1 MNLGF
6 KIIGIVFLSL
16 SIVGSVVA
24 WITSTKQH
32 DLLSSLVE
40 SEKKG
45 DMGSR
50 TDNLRYTTHLIE
62 QAIAGFYELLPREK
76 ARQMALEYFGKINN
90 DKGMIYM
97 VVTDMEGKVLFDPV
111 NPTSVGKSGLHLMS
125 VDNVCYVCGYIKE
138 AKAGGGYTYYKMPK
152 FAGGTPEPKVAYSH
166 YDPVSK
172 MVIVATSYFSD
183 ILKASQQTRK
193 EVRAKVTEN
202 LGTLIWYIVL
212 IVVFL
217 IVLTSLFVYFG
228 IIRRLNR
235 LVHRVHEFSLGD
247 RDLTQRIKASRS
259 NDEIGKISGSINYF
273 VESIQ
278 ELIKEVKDSSGGS
291 RSMAEQLKIGIDE
304 TLQIMHERTQM
315 INAIRKKTNDISMVV
330 NQSTEE
336 AQASQKDLTEV
347 QDLVQTSNDSI
358 SNLFGQI
365 TEASRTEEEL
375 ASKVEQLSKNAD
387 SVKSILHIIND
398 IADQTNLLALNAAIE
413 AARAGEH
420 GRGFAVVADEVR
432 NLAGRT
438 QKSLAEINSTIGVIV
453 QEIND
458 VSSQMNLNSK
468 KIEQLSG
475 VGLEVQKRFEEMSKN
490 LDSTV
495 GRVKKSIGNFVG
507 TKEDIDVI
515 THDFVGIDKI
525 NKATAKEAT
534 KIVGFADTIINSTRN
549 VDGLVG
555 QFKTWF

>member
-555 QFKTWF
+555 QFKT

>member
-6 KIIGIVFLSL
+6 KIIGVIFLSL
-16 SIVGSVVA
+16 SIVGAAVA
-24 WITSTKQH
+24 LITGTKQH
-32 DLLSSLVE
+32 DLLFSLVE
-40 SEKKG
+40 SEKSG
-45 DMGSR
+45 DMHNR
-50 TDNLRYTTHLIE
+50 TNNLRYTTHLIE

-76 ARQMALEYFGKINN
+76 AQQMALAYFAKINN

-97 VVTDMEGKVLFDPV
+97 VVTDMEGKVLFDTV
-111 NPTSVGKSGLHLMS
+111 NPDTVGKSGLHLMS

-138 AKAGGGYTYYKMPK
+138 AKVGGGYTYYKMPK
-152 FAGGTPEPKVAYSH
+152 FDGGTPEPKVAYSH

-183 ILKASQQTRK
+183 ILGASEETRK
-193 EVRAKVTEN
+193 EVETKVVKN
-202 LGTLIWYIVL
+202 LGTLIWNIAL
-212 IVVFL
+212 IVVAL
-217 IVLTSLFVYFG
+217 IVLTSVFVYFG
-228 IIRRLNR
+228 IIRRLHR

-247 RDLTQRIKASRS
+247 RDLTQRIQTSRV
-259 NDEIGKISGSINYF
+259 NDEISKISGGINHF
-273 VESIQ
+273 AESIQ
-278 ELIKEVKDSSGGS
+278 ELIKEIKDSSKGS
-291 RSMAEQLKIGIDE
+291 RGVAEQLKTGITE
-304 TLQIMHERTQM
+304 TLQIMQKRTQM
-315 INAIRKKTNDISMVV
+315 IDAIRKKTNDISVVV
-330 NQSTEE
+330 NQSTKE

-365 TEASRTEEEL
+365 TEASKTEEEL

-432 NLAGRT
+432 NLAART

-475 VGLEVQKRFEEMSKN
+475 VGLEVQKRFGDMSKN

-507 TKEDIDVI
+507 TKEDIDAI
-515 THDFVGIDKI
+515 THDFAGIDEI
-525 NKATAKEAT
+525 NKAAAKEAV
-534 KIVGFADTIINSTRN
+534 KIAGFADTILNSTRN
-549 VDGLVG
+549 VDGLMG
-555 QFKTWF
+555 QFKT